1 MYSYIWAATVSDDQD
16 QQCVNIMRSSP
27 LSGWFCEVHTIDAAG
42 GSVLWVTPL
51 FGDGGL
57 KENQ

>member
-1 MYSYIWAATVSDDQD
+1 MYSYIWAATVCDDQD

-42 GSVLWVTPL
+42 GSVL
-51 FGDGGL
+51 
-57 KENQ
+57 